1 MRLQRT
7 LRLTVWLFL
16 LIWAVSASALLVAS
30 EPKDNRSVAERIV
43 SSAKKSGNKIE
54 QGFAKAAK
62 KFEQQQLGEKVVQ
75 KLKRAGKKTAEGF
88 KKAGEQFDQK
98 FRK

>member
-16 LIWAVSASALLVAS
+16 LIWAVSASALLVES

-43 SSAKKSGNKIE
+43 STAKKAGNKIE
-54 QGFAKAAK
+54 QGFTKTVK
-62 KFEQQQLGEKVVQ
+62 KIEQKYLGGKVEQ
-75 KLKRAGKKTAEGF
+75 NLKRAAKKTAEGF
-88 KKAGEQFDQK
+88 KKAGEKIDQK
-98 FRK
+98 FGQ